1 MASLGLPGLGNFIAE
16 FLTLVGAWSA
26 APVLTIMATV
36 GLIAATVYS
45 LRILQKVFMGPAPEN
60 LDLKDLNMREK
71 VVLVPMVVLIIFL
84 GVYPQPV
91 LNVVRNAIDTIG
103 SVPEKV
109 DNVAVRHEKGG
120 QNE

>member
-1 MASLGLPGLGNFIAE
+1 
-16 FLTLVGAWSA
+16 
-26 APVLTIMATV
+26 
-36 GLIAATVYS
+36 
-45 LRILQKVFMGPAPEN
+45 
-60 LDLKDLNMREK
+60 MREK

-103 SVPEKV
+103 SVPEKL